1 MKKKRILAGMIFAL
15 TITVN
20 GCQSNQSAKK
30 TAETTAS
37 PIPTVAVV
45 DLPETMFIQ
54 LLVERCKLRYQKI
67 GQSVMRMPLCW

>member
-37 PIPTVAVV
+37 PIPTVAV
-45 DLPETMFIQ
+45 
-54 LLVERCKLRYQKI
+54 ERCKLRYQKI

>member
-37 PIPTVAVV
+37 PIPTAVIQCPCGQWV
-45 DLPETMFIQ
+45 DNNNRLKDKSEVYLPLDSEQTVLF
-54 LLVERCKLRYQKI
+54 
-67 GQSVMRMPLCW
+67 